1 MGCDEIKPPEVPEL
15 DTSKLKGKLPFG
27 KSLSDLKAPVSKST
41 LSDSLKGAGGLIT
54 SNAKK
59 LGDSFSPDAIAGKIG
74 DAIEGIAGSITSR
87 VDSAVSGLSNLKDR
101 ITGFDPLAKAKS
113 FVPNSPEETLN
124 DVKGK
129 YNGPFAAEAARAA
142 ALEKD
147 CGKQFAGKAS
157 AVGVKM
163 DDKIKS
169 KTEALTPKERVAA
182 LKDPEVAKVQ
192 KEKIIAEVKEE
203 TKQETVKT
211 SVTIN
216 KEVRTVQT
224 VTQADSVTTV
234 SQKVER
240 CPLSEKWHYLEYML
254 FLHDTML
261 RRLSD
266 IQVETNAIINHIAFP
281 SRFPNPPTISA
292 QKILGDTV
300 HVMAYRKLMTMTI
313 DLWKNN
319 GCGGTDLNAPIS
331 TDKSVAL
338 GSWRY
343 TLKEKYPNT
352 FGGRSRVW
360 SYDNAIRTTGTE
372 RLDQFSRIWNE
383 EFEIPED
390 INLNGGLPK
399 IKGYENVQ
407 PSTGAD
413 GIGVFSNFS
422 TSSISTWWGIFH
434 PVFSEL
440 CKKNAIISRERGWGE
455 DYAKSAQ
462 VEWSPEDSIIV
473 SVPNYSENMKK
484 AYFSREF
491 MIRAV
496 INYDDPVTI
505 ESLDYVGPDGVLE
518 DGNLIAT
525 FNL

>member
-15 DTSKLKGKLPFG
+15 DTSKLKGNLPVG

-87 VDSAVSGLSNLKDR
+87 VDSAVNGLSNLKDR
-101 ITGFDPLAKAKS
+101 ITGFDPAAKAKS
-113 FVPNSPEETLN
+113 FVPNSPEDTLN
-124 DVKGK
+124 NVKGK
-129 YNGPFAAEAARAA
+129 VSGASDAVASRAA

-157 AVGVKM
+157 AVGVGL
-163 DDKIKS
+163 DDKIKE
-169 KTEALTPKERVAA
+169 KTAALTPKERVAA
-182 LKDPEVAKVQ
+182 LKDPEVAKAQ

-211 SVTIN
+211 SVTVN

-224 VTQADSVTTV
+224 VTQADGVTTV
-234 SQKVER
+234 SRKVEL
-240 CPLSEKWHYLEYML
+240 CPLSEKWHYMEYMI
-254 FLHDTML
+254 FLHGYML
-261 RRLSD
+261 SCLRD
-266 IQVETNAIINHIAFP
+266 IQVETNAIINYISFP
-281 SRFPNPPTISA
+281 KRFPKLPTISA
-292 QKILGDTV
+292 QRILGNTV
-300 HVMAYRKLMTMTI
+300 RVMAYRKLMTMTI

-319 GCGGTDLNAPIS
+319 GCGEIS
-331 TDKSVAL
+331 SDEPASRDVLVGDSYRTILRNKH
-338 GSWRY
+338 
-343 TLKEKYPNT
+343 PNT

-372 RLDQFSRIWNE
+372 RMDQFFRIWNE

-390 INLNGGLPK
+390 INLNGSLPK

-407 PSTGAD
+407 PGTGTD
-413 GIGVFSNFS
+413 DIGVFSNFS
-422 TSSISTWWGIFH
+422 TSSISYWWKLFT
-434 PVFSEL
+434 PVFSEA
-440 CKKNAIISRERGWGE
+440 CKKNALINKELGWGK
-455 DYAKSAQ
+455 DYAKVAQ
-462 VEWSPEDSIIV
+462 VEWEPDNTIFV
-473 SVPNYSENMKK
+473 PVPNFSANMNKS
-484 AYFSREF
+484 YFPHEF
-491 MIRAV
+491 MLRAI
-496 INYDDPVTI
+496 INYEDPVTI
-505 ESLDYVGPDGVLE
+505 ESLDYVGRNGDFDPMLM
-518 DGNLIAT
+518 AA

>member
-15 DTSKLKGKLPFG
+15 DTSKLTGDLPVG
-27 KSLSDLKAPVSKST
+27 ISTDDLKAPVSKST

-74 DAIEGIAGSITSR
+74 DAIGGIAASITSR
-87 VDSAVSGLSNLKDR
+87 VDLAVSGLSNLKDM
-101 ITGFDPLAKAKS
+101 ITGFDPSAKAKS

-124 DVKGK
+124 NVKGK
-129 YNGPFAAEAARAA
+129 VSGANDAVAARRA

-157 AVGVKM
+157 AVGVGLN
-163 DDKIKS
+163 DKIKS

-211 SVTIN
+211 SVTTD

-234 SQKVER
+234 SKKVER
-240 CPLSEKWHYLEYML
+240 CPISEKWHYLEYML
-254 FLHDTML
+254 FLHGIML
-261 RRLSD
+261 SCLRD
-266 IQVETNAIINHIAFP
+266 IQVETNAIINYISFP
-281 SRFPNPPTISA
+281 KRFPNLPTISA
-292 QKILGDTV
+292 QRILGDTV
-300 HVMAYRKLMTMTI
+300 RVMAYRKLMTMTV

-319 GCGGTDLNAPIS
+319 GCGDIS
-331 TDKSVAL
+331 SDEPASRDVLVGDSYRTILRNKH
-338 GSWRY
+338 
-343 TLKEKYPNT
+343 PNT

-372 RLDQFSRIWNE
+372 RMDQFFRIWNE
-383 EFEIPED
+383 EFEFPED

-407 PSTGAD
+407 PGTGTD
-413 GIGVFSNFS
+413 DIGVFSNFS
-422 TSSISTWWGIFH
+422 TSSISYWWKLFT
-434 PVFSEL
+434 PVFSEA
-440 CKKNAIISRERGWGE
+440 CKKNALINKELGWGK
-455 DYAKSAQ
+455 DYAKVADM
-462 VEWSPEDSIIV
+462 VWDPDNTIFV
-473 SVPNYSENMKK
+473 PVPNFSSNMNKS
-484 AYFSREF
+484 YFPHEF
-491 MIRAV
+491 MLRAI
-496 INYDDPVTI
+496 INYEDPVTI
-505 ESLDYVGPDGVLE
+505 ESLDYVGRNGDFDPM
-518 DGNLIAT
+518 LIAA

>member
-27 KSLSDLKAPVSKST
+27 KNLSDLKAPVSKST

-113 FVPNSPEETLN
+113 FVPNSPEDTLN
-124 DVKGK
+124 DVKSKVSG
-129 YNGPFAAEAARAA
+129 ASDAVASRAA
-142 ALEKD
+142 GLEKD

-240 CPLSEKWHYLEYML
+240 CPISEKWHYLEYMI
-254 FLHDTML
+254 FLHGYML
-261 RRLSD
+261 SCLRD
-266 IQVETNAIINHIAFP
+266 IQVETNAILNHIAYP
-281 SRFPNPPTISA
+281 ERFPNLPTISA

-300 HVMAYRKLMTMTI
+300 RVMAYRKLMTMTI

-319 GCGGTDLNAPIS
+319 GCGETNLNYPIS
-331 TDKSVAL
+331 TDKSIAL
-338 GSWRY
+338 GSFRY
-343 TLKEKYPNT
+343 ALKGKYPDI
-352 FGGRSRVW
+352 FGGRARVW

-372 RLDQFSRIWNE
+372 RLDQFSRIWSE

-407 PSTGAD
+407 PYIGTD
-413 GIGVFSNFS
+413 DIGVFSNFS
-422 TSSISTWWGIFH
+422 TSRLVMWWKKFT
-434 PVFSEL
+434 PVFSEA
-440 CKKNAIISRERGWGE
+440 CKQNALINKESGWGK
-455 DYAKSAQ
+455 DYAKVADM
-462 VEWSPEDSIIV
+462 VWDPDNTIFV
-473 SVPNYSENMKK
+473 PVPNFSGNMNKS
-484 AYFSREF
+484 YFPHEF
-491 MIRAV
+491 MLRAI
-496 INYDDPVTI
+496 INYEDPVTI
-505 ESLDYVGPDGVLE
+505 ESLDYVGRNGDFDPMLM
-518 DGNLIAT
+518 AA

>member
-15 DTSKLKGKLPFG
+15 DTSKLSGNLPAG

-101 ITGFDPLAKAKS
+101 ITGFDPSSTAKS
-113 FVPNSPEETLN
+113 FIPNSPEDTLN
-124 DVKGK
+124 NVKGK

-169 KTEALTPKERVAA
+169 KTEALTPKERMAA

-203 TKQETVKT
+203 TNQETVKT
-211 SVTIN
+211 SVTID
-216 KEVRTVQT
+216 KEVRTVQS

-234 SQKVER
+234 SEKVER
-240 CPLSEKWHYLEYML
+240 CPLTEKWHYLEYMI
-254 FLHDTML
+254 FLHGIML
-261 RRLSD
+261 SYLRE
-266 IQVETNAIINHIAFP
+266 IQTETNAILNHIAYP
-281 SRFPNPPTISA
+281 NRFPNQPILPA
-292 QKILGDTV
+292 AKILNNTV
-300 HVMAYRKLMTMTI
+300 RVMAYRKLMTMTI

-319 GCGGTDLNAPIS
+319 GCGGIS
-331 TDKSVAL
+331 SDSPVSSNGLVGDSYRTILRERHPD
-338 GSWRY
+338 
-343 TLKEKYPNT
+343 T
-352 FGGRSRVW
+352 FGGRSRIW
-360 SYDNAIRTTGTE
+360 SYDNTIRTTGTE
-372 RLDQFSRIWNE
+372 RMDQFFRIWNE

-390 INLNGGLPK
+390 INLNGTLPK
-399 IKGYENVQ
+399 IQGYENIQ
-407 PSTGAD
+407 HGTGTD
-413 GIGVFSNFS
+413 DIGVLSNHS
-422 TSSISTWWGIFH
+422 TSRLVWWWNGFT
-434 PVFSEL
+434 PVFSDA
-440 CKKNAIISRERGWGE
+440 CKKNASINKERGYGQ
-455 DYAKSAQ
+455 DYAQIAQ
-462 VEWSPEDSIIV
+462 VEWEPDDSIIV
-473 SVPNYSENMKK
+473 PVPNYGTNMIKS
-484 AYFSREF
+484 YFPREF
-491 MIRAV
+491 LIRAI
-496 INYDDPVTI
+496 INYDAPVTI
-505 ESLDYVGPDGVLE
+505 ESIDHVGR
-518 DGNLIAT
+518 DGNLDPLLIAA

>member
-101 ITGFDPLAKAKS
+101 ITGFDPAAKAKS
-113 FVPNSPEETLN
+113 FVPNSPEDTLN
-124 DVKGK
+124 NVKGK

-169 KTEALTPKERVAA
+169 KTEALTPKERAPPP
-182 LKDPEVAKVQ
+182 KDPEVAKVQ

-240 CPLSEKWHYLEYML
+240 CPISEKWHYLEYML
-254 FLHDTML
+254 FLHDTTL

-266 IQVETNAIINHIAFP
+266 IQVETNAIINHISFP
-281 SRFPNPPTISA
+281 KRFPNLPTISA
-292 QKILGDTV
+292 QRILGDTV
-300 HVMAYRKLMTMTI
+300 RVMAYRKLMTMTI

-319 GCGGTDLNAPIS
+319 GCGDIS
-331 TDKSVAL
+331 SDEPSIRAR
-338 GSWRY
+338 SWIQDPYKDILRN
-343 TLKEKYPNT
+343 KHPNI

-372 RLDQFSRIWNE
+372 RMDQFFRIWNE

-407 PSTGAD
+407 PGTGTD
-413 GIGVFSNFS
+413 DIGVFSNFS
-422 TSSISTWWGIFH
+422 TSSISYWWKLFT
-434 PVFSEL
+434 PVFSEA
-440 CKKNAIISRERGWGE
+440 CKKNALINKELGWGK
-455 DYAKSAQ
+455 DYAKVADM
-462 VEWSPEDSIIV
+462 VWDPDNTIFV
-473 SVPNYSENMKK
+473 PVPNFSSNMNKS
-484 AYFSREF
+484 YFPHEF
-491 MIRAV
+491 MLRAI
-496 INYDDPVTI
+496 INYEDPVTI
-505 ESLDYVGPDGVLE
+505 ESLDYVGRNGDFDPM
-518 DGNLIAT
+518 LIAA

>member
-87 VDSAVSGLSNLKDR
+87 VDSAVSGLSNLKDK

-113 FVPNSPEETLN
+113 FIPNSPEETLN

-240 CPLSEKWHYLEYML
+240 CPISEKWHYLEYMM
-254 FLHDTML
+254 FLHSTML

-266 IQVETNAIINHIAFP
+266 IQVETNAILNHISFP
-281 SRFPNPPTISA
+281 KRFPNLPTLSA
-292 QKILGDTV
+292 QRILSDTV
-300 HVMAYRKLMTMTI
+300 RVMAYRKLMTITI

-319 GCGGTDLNAPIS
+319 GCGDIS
-331 TDKSVAL
+331 SDEPSIRD
-338 GSWRY
+338 GSWLQDPYKSILRNR
-343 TLKEKYPNT
+343 YPNI

-372 RLDQFSRIWNE
+372 RMDQFFRIWNE

-390 INLNGGLPK
+390 ISLNGGLPK

-407 PSTGAD
+407 PNIGTD
-413 GIGVFSNFS
+413 DIGVFSNFS
-422 TSSISTWWGIFH
+422 TSRLVMWWRKFT
-434 PVFSEL
+434 PVFSEA
-440 CKKNAIISRERGWGE
+440 CKKNALINKELGWGK
-455 DYAKSAQ
+455 DYARIAQ
-462 VEWSPEDSIIV
+462 VEWEPDNTIIV
-473 SVPNYSENMKK
+473 PVPNFSSNMDKS
-484 AYFSREF
+484 YFPHEF
-491 MIRAV
+491 MLRAIV
-496 INYDDPVTI
+496 NYDDPVTI
-505 ESLDYVGPDGVLE
+505 ESLDLS
-518 DGNLIAT
+518 LIHI
-525 FNL
+525 

>member
-129 YNGPFAAEAARAA
+129 YNGPFAAKAARAA

-157 AVGVKM
+157 VVGVKM

-182 LKDPEVAKVQ
+182 LKDPEVAKAQ

-211 SVTIN
+211 SVTTD

-234 SQKVER
+234 SNKIEG
-240 CPLSEKWHYLEYML
+240 CPLAEKWHYLYYMR
-254 FLHDTML
+254 FLHL
-261 RRLSD
+261 QILIHLKD
-266 IQVETNAIINHIAFP
+266 IQVNTNAILNQIQYP
-281 SRFPNPPTISA
+281 ERFNGGPPAYPASI
-292 QKILGDTV
+292 ILRDAV
-300 HVMAYRKLMTMTI
+300 KVMALRKLVAATI
-313 DLWKNN
+313 DLWKVN
-319 GCGGTDLNAPIS
+319 GCGEIS
-331 TDKSVAL
+331 ANLPAERTRIWVGESY
-338 GSWRY
+338 R
-343 TLKEKYPNT
+343 TLLRNRFPNE

-372 RLDQFSRIWNE
+372 FMDQFFRFWNE
-383 EFEIPED
+383 ESEFPQD
-390 INLNGGLPK
+390 INLNGTLPK
-399 IKGYENVQ
+399 IKGYEKLQ
-407 PSTGAD
+407 KETGTGD
-413 GIGVFSNFS
+413 IGVFSDFS
-422 TSSISTWWGIFH
+422 TSRYTEWWSDFT
-434 PVFSEL
+434 PVFSSALKYEL
-440 CKKNAIISRERGWGE
+440 NIIKELQQGKSYADVAKVEYDPLKLIVPVHNFS
-455 DYAKSAQ
+455 DYQTKFFY
-462 VEWSPEDSIIV
+462 P
-473 SVPNYSENMKK
+473 K
-484 AYFSREF
+484 EF
-491 MIRAV
+491 MIQAT

-505 ESLDYVGPDGVLE
+505 ENLE
-518 DGNLIAT
+518 LIGRDGNLDPSLAGI
-525 FNL
+525 FNI